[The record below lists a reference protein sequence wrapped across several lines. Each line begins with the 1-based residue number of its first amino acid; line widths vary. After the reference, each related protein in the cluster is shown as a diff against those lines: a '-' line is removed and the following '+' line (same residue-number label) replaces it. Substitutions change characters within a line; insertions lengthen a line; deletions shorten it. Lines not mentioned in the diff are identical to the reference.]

1 MMLVMYLIHF
11 LHSELCS
18 FHESEV
24 NVFKVN
30 EIKSCFSSFSNFAG
44 LVLKLNFDM
53 SLSFLRRD
61 TMDEEPRPGPSREK
75 DASKNV
81 ENMTL
86 AEYLSLPENQ
96 GANLVVPLTWC
107 PHLETVTKDF
117 DEALFDVKRKC
128 ENCDNV
134 GENWICLV
142 CHRVFCSR
150 YVQEHSLFHSLE
162 SEHVVTLSFSDISVW
177 CYACNDY
184 IDNDSLYQMK
194 NALHKNKFDGVSMP
208 KAGLSIQL
216 E

>member
-1 MMLVMYLIHF
+1 MYLIFFF
-11 LHSELCS
+11 LHSEVCI
-18 FHESEV
+18 FHENEV
-24 NVFKVN
+24 YVFKVN
-30 EIKSCFSSFSNFAG
+30 EIKNCFSSFSNFAE
-44 LVLKLNFDM
+44 LVMK
-53 SLSFLRRD
+53 SFLRRD
-61 TMDEEPRPGPSREK
+61 TMDEEPRPGPSKEK
-75 DASKNV
+75 DA

-117 DEALFDVKRKC
+117 DEALFDVQRKC

-184 IDNDSLYQMK
+184 IDNDDLYQMK

-208 KAGLSIQL
+208 RAGLSIQL